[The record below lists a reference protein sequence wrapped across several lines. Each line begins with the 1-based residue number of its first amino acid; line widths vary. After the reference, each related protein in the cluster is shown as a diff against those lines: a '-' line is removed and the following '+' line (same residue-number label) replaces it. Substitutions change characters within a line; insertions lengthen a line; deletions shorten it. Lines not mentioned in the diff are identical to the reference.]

1 VQSRKDNGV
10 NLQLVYVTVDTD
22 NADPLGNEPVYDG
35 ERIIGITTSGAY
47 GYTVKRTIACAYV
60 ESKYAAIGTEFDIA
74 ILGDRRS
81 AVVIDEPIYD
91 PTNERLRQ

>member
-1 VQSRKDNGV
+1 M
-10 NLQLVYVTVDTD
+10 QLVYLTVDTD
-22 NADPLGNEPVYDG
+22 NADPLGNEPVYEG

-47 GYTVKRTIACAYV
+47 GYTAQRTIVFAYV

-74 ILGDRRS
+74 ILGDRRR

-91 PTNERLRQ
+91 PGNERLRQ